1 MNDKNITSD
10 TRPAKNDEIDFI
22 RLLGTLLDDRW
33 LIIAVTSCCFLL
45 ALFYVLLAQPVYR
58 ADALVQVE
66 KTPGMSTLLDGVP
79 GMLQETDPVSSTETE
94 IIKSR
99 LVMGKAIAD
108 LNLDTDVSRK
118 QIPVI
123 GTLMSLAGGSS
134 NDVIKVVWFSV
145 PVALMGQAF
154 EVTFTD
160 SHHYILS
167 LKDKVVLRGQTGQ
180 SVSAHSISLFIEQ
193 GTAREGDRWE
203 LLKHPLLE
211 TYGQLISAFDVS
223 DKGKDTGV
231 LGLVYDSSD
240 PVKASQVL
248 NSIVD
253 SYLLQNIN
261 RKTEQAQKSLDFLQQ
276 QLPLIKAQLDTSE
289 QTLNDYRRTS
299 GTVDL
304 SLQARSLLDNV
315 VQLDAQIN
323 QLTFR
328 ETDVA
333 QLYTKDHPSYRAL
346 LEKKQILE
354 TEKSRLNK
362 AITQLPMM
370 QQEMI
375 RLSRDVDVQQQVY
388 VQMLNRQQELKIMK
402 ASTTGYVRVIDRA
415 MTRLSPVK
423 PMKLLVIL
431 FVTCVGFVLA
441 VCISL
446 VRSALFRHIDSPDAL
461 ERVGISVLASIP
473 FSQWQHTQ
481 NRHSSVGLLATEY
494 PEDLAIEAL
503 RSLRTGLHFTLMQ
516 ARNNIIMV
524 SGVSP
529 GIGKSFISANLA
541 AVLAGGGKRT
551 LLIDADLRKG
561 YLHSVLIAGKND
573 RGLSDV
579 LSGRFSAQDCVAP
592 VSGIDGLDLLA
603 RGAAPSAPAEML
615 LRPQLGALL
624 MWASEH
630 YDLVLLDTPPVLA
643 VTDAAILGRYCG
655 TSLLV
660 VRYEEN
666 SVRQAEV
673 SIRRFRQSGVD
684 ITGAVLNA
692 VFKRPSSYYSADGYY
707 QYDYRQ

>member
-1 MNDKNITSD
+1 MKETNMASGS
-10 TRPAKNDEIDFI
+10 RPEKNDEIDFI

-33 LIIAVTSCCFLL
+33 LIIIVTSGFFLL
-45 ALFYVLLAQPVYR
+45 ALCYVLLAQPVYR

-66 KTPGMSTLLDGVP
+66 KTPGVSSLLDSVP
-79 GMLQETDPVSSTETE
+79 GMLQETDPASSTETE

-108 LNLDTDVSRK
+108 LNLDIDITRK
-118 QIPVI
+118 QTPII
-123 GTLMSLAGGSS
+123 GPLMSLLKGST
-134 NDVIKVVWFSV
+134 DEVMKVVWFSV
-145 PVALMGQAF
+145 PGDLLNQPF
-154 EVTFTD
+154 EIAFTD
-160 SHHYILS
+160 SDHFTLS
-167 LKDKVVLRGQTGQ
+167 LRDAVVLRGQTGQ
-180 SVSAHSISLFIEQ
+180 SASARGISLFIAPGPAVAGE
-193 GTAREGDRWE
+193 RWT
-203 LLKHPLLE
+203 LLKHPFLE
-211 TYGQLISAFDVS
+211 TYGQLIKAFDVS

-231 LGLVYDSSD
+231 LGLTYDSDSPED
-240 PVKASQVL
+240 ASVVL
-248 NSIVD
+248 NSIVG
-253 SYLLQNIN
+253 SYFLQNIN

-276 QLPLIKAQLDTSE
+276 QLPVIKAQLDTSE
-289 QTLNDYRRTS
+289 QTLNNYRRTS

-333 QLYTKDHPSYRAL
+333 QLFTKDHPSYRAL

-362 AITQLPMM
+362 AISQLPMM

-388 VQMLNRQQELKIMK
+388 VQMLNRQQELKVMK
-402 ASTTGYVRVIDRA
+402 ASTTGYVRIIDRA

-431 FVTCVGFVLA
+431 FVTFIGFILA

-446 VRSALFRHIDSPDAL
+446 IRSALFRHIDSPDAL
-461 ERVGISVLASIP
+461 ERAGISVLASIP
-473 FSQWQHTQ
+473 FSQWQHAK
-481 NRHSSVGLLATEY
+481 NRQTSAGLLATEH
-494 PEDLAIEAL
+494 PEDLAVEAL

-516 ARNNIIMV
+516 ARNNIMMV

-541 AVLAGGGKRT
+541 AVLASGGKRT

-561 YLHSVLIAGKND
+561 YLHSVMAAGKND

-579 LSGRFSAQDCVAP
+579 LSGRFSAQECVIP
-592 VSGIDGLDLLA
+592 VPAVDGLELLP
-603 RGAAPSAPAEML
+603 RGAAPSAPAEL
-615 LRPQLGALL
+615 LMKRQLGDLL
-624 MWASEH
+624 AWASEQ

-660 VRYEEN
+660 VRFEEN

-673 SIRRFRQSGVD
+673 SIRRFRHSGVD

-692 VFKRPSSYYSADGYY
+692 VVKRPSSYYSADGHY